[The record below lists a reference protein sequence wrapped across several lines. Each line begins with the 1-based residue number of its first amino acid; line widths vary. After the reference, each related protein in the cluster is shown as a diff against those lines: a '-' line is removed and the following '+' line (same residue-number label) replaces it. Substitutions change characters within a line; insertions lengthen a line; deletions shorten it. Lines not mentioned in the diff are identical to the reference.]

1 MPSSSASS
9 ASPDGSTTAS
19 PPPVVP
25 VSTVQS
31 VTASIPAE
39 LEEGVANLDQNAN
52 CKQEMELEGTT
63 AYNTQPGGDVASEAN
78 IWDIIVDSHTNLES
92 YGDQQFDHE
101 MTEPMSSLSSQ
112 ISSSAT
118 SDAML
123 MASPHFQLPSSN
135 LPPTYDDYQSSIDT
149 SLISG
154 GVSPAMLINNHSYS
168 GTTAPNHY
176 VTFKARQDGTPF
188 PLSKPIVREDGLLLV
203 GTEIVDP
210 SIQTGEKNRI
220 FVTNFLSSTGHA
232 QQPSNI
238 MVEQEV
244 RDIQWMGST
253 QAAIIAVGKEIHL
266 IQLGD
271 PSVGEPCR
279 LQDAINTVH
288 SDAIRELAVS
298 PRTTSYVLSGGF
310 DETVVVTDL
319 RNQADPKASCVVA
332 KFDAYDVVSSVRWS
346 PEDSS
351 HLSWTTD
358 GGDFQVA
365 DIRIRSPQL
374 QVPLY
379 SFVKMNKL
387 GGLFTHEYLSSY
399 NVALGFEQGHIAL
412 IDIRKPRQSSCTSLI
427 ISKLTA
433 TGEIR
438 RSKSNKFAMFG
449 RGGFSTADL
458 NATADGLDQITLQ
471 QQPHQISSASYKTSG
486 DFSYERGAYL
496 AVSDNMSIVSVYTD
510 DAIFGSAV
518 AFNSTGGSW

>member
-1 MPSSSASS
+1 
-9 ASPDGSTTAS
+9 
-19 PPPVVP
+19 
-25 VSTVQS
+25 
-31 VTASIPAE
+31 
-39 LEEGVANLDQNAN
+39 
-52 CKQEMELEGTT
+52 MELEGTT

-188 PLSKPIVREDGLLLV
+188 R
-203 GTEIVDP
+203 TEIVDP

-412 IDIRKPRQSSCTSLI
+412 IDIRKPRQSSWY
-427 ISKLTA
+427 
-433 TGEIR
+433 IR

-458 NATADGLDQITLQ
+458 NATADGLDQIT
-471 QQPHQISSASYKTSG
+471 
-486 DFSYERGAYL
+486 F
-496 AVSDNMSIVSVYTD
+496 MSIVSVYTD
-510 DAIFGSAV
+510 DAIFGSAA